1 MHPIWLR
8 TFANQGEDP
17 PRGKIK
23 EIRIFR
29 ARPHPIQG
37 RKNMKK
43 NLLLFF
49 LLALAGCAGTPSP
62 TAAPSLVIVR
72 AVSGDRLPDEFPRY
86 AVVDL
91 AQRSQWQ
98 EVDALLISKDLL
110 YQARDDA
117 SLRQQLQDAARRTV
131 LLISGATTQDAAQIL
146 QLGSPTVTTTTTE
159 YVLVSIRATNTQ
171 IFGGGI
177 LVYKDRKVEPDLA
190 RDINDYV
197 RLIQKHVE

>member
-1 MHPIWLR
+1 M
-8 TFANQGEDP
+8 
-17 PRGKIK
+17 
-23 EIRIFR
+23 
-29 ARPHPIQG
+29 
-37 RKNMKK
+37 MKK
-43 NLLLFF
+43 NLLLLL
-49 LLALAGCAGTPSP
+49 LLALAGCAGRPSP
-62 TAAPSLVIVR
+62 SAAPSLVFVR

-86 AVVDL
+86 PAVDL

-117 SLRQQLQDAARRTV
+117 SLRQQLQEAAQQTV

-146 QLGSPTVTTTTTE
+146 QLGSPTMTTTTTE
-159 YVLVSIRATNTQ
+159 YVLVSLRATDTQ

-177 LVYKDRKVEPDLA
+177 LVDKDRKVEPDLA

-197 RLIQKHVE
+197 RLIQKHVK